1 MNEASTFTFII
12 ILIGYLFAFICGY
25 LLCKCRERGL
35 GTDTDLHNQ
44 LSDTIKDSA
53 NRVDNL
59 ENGLGDII
67 ETGRDI
73 EEILRKYNDSV
84 EEGKDLE

>member
-1 MNEASTFTFII
+1 M
-12 ILIGYLFAFICGY
+12 
-25 LLCKCRERGL
+25 

-44 LSDTIKDSA
+44 LSGTIKDSTA
-53 NRVDNL
+53 RADSI